1 MPLGYSASSLRP
13 AGPPTSE
20 SEDAG
25 RSPVDDVD
33 ARTWP
38 WDFGRPPAISPCAR
52 APRPCSG
59 SFAVVS
65 LALQGAGCR
74 SML

>member
-1 MPLGYSASSLRP
+1 VPLGYSASSLRP

-33 ARTWP
+33 ARTCVALGLWQAACHFP
-38 WDFGRPPAISPCAR
+38 CVLAPVQWVVRGR
-52 APRPCSG
+52 
-59 SFAVVS
+59 VVGV
-65 LALQGAGCR
+65 AGAGCR